1 MVCDLIRIKTDSNS
15 NNNYNSLCCCP
26 SCGEQ
31 AGENFKG
38 SGNKQT
44 TFYCLKYRKKNKKKI
59 IMNAINI
66 LYFL

>member
-1 MVCDLIRIKTDSNS
+1 MGCDLIRIKTDSN
-15 NNNYNSLCCCP
+15 NNYNSLCSSP

-44 TFYCLKYRKKNKKKI
+44 TFNWFKCGRRK
-59 IMNAINI
+59 
-66 LYFL
+66 LL

>member
-1 MVCDLIRIKTDSNS
+1 MGCDLTTTDSNS
-15 NNNYNSLCCCP
+15 NSNKNNKSVCCCP

-31 AGENFKG
+31 AGNNFKG
-38 SGNKQT
+38 DCSLI
-44 TFYCLKYRKKNKKKI
+44 TFNCLKCGKKNKKKI